1 MRKNFLN
8 IFYFFVLVGLFS
20 FADKPAYQLYSKEGK
35 VISYESALKKIKEA
49 DVVLFGELHNNPI
62 AHWLELSMLKD
73 LPSNK
78 LLVGAEM
85 FESDEQ
91 SMLNRYLND
100 EISLEEF
107 EKGADLWSNFSTDYA
122 PILEYSK
129 EKNIPVFAT
138 NCPRKYARIVAKKG
152 ISALDSLA
160 SEQKDYL
167 PPLPVEMDITLP
179 GYQNMLKESI
189 HGESMWNNRFMA
201 EAQALKD
208 ATMAHFIFKN
218 LKPGFNFFHLN
229 GAYHSDYFEGIYW
242 SLKKKNK
249 NLKIVTIS
257 TVEQKNIEKLD
268 QANLNKAD
276 IIIAVPDDMT
286 KTYR

>member
-1 MRKNFLN
+1 
-8 IFYFFVLVGLFS
+8 
-20 FADKPAYQLYSKEGK
+20 
-35 VISYESALKKIKEA
+35 
-49 DVVLFGELHNNPI
+49 
-62 AHWLELSMLKD
+62 
-73 LPSNK
+73 
-78 LLVGAEM
+78 
-85 FESDEQ
+85 
-91 SMLNRYLND
+91 
-100 EISLEEF
+100 
-107 EKGADLWSNFSTDYA
+107 
-122 PILEYSK
+122 
-129 EKNIPVFAT
+129 
-138 NCPRKYARIVAKKG
+138 
-152 ISALDSLA
+152 
-160 SEQKDYL
+160 
-167 PPLPVEMDITLP
+167 
-179 GYQNMLKESI
+179 MLKESI

-268 QANLNKAD
+268 QGNLNKAD